1 MEPIKV
7 DFTGNGGN
15 GKGSGKN
22 AYLVPKKAGLKMLIT
37 VIGTIIGGAIAYYFM
52 LPPLNFKSTDT
63 YMFLGTVIAIFV
75 ALLFVTSSAY
85 VKPEYTPYVK
95 KKSFIPLVLAAVL
108 VVVVGVGFV
117 VSSVFFRAKTYSNII
132 DVDESKSFAS
142 DIAEADFSNVPVLD
156 DDSAKALANRT
167 LGDLAAI
174 GKVSQFEIST
184 AFTQINYK
192 NNPVKLTTLAYGD
205 VFKWLKNTKSG
216 LPGYVVVNMV
226 TQKAELVTLPEGE
239 YIKYATT
246 EHFGKYLMRHVR
258 FSYPTYIFDTPRFE
272 IDESGRPFWL
282 CTVLDKTIGLFGGT
296 DVKGVVIVDAITGEM
311 TEYTVDEVKTSK
323 ELQWIDGIYSDA
335 LLVEQFNY
343 YGRYKNGFINS
354 VIGQE
359 GVKVATEGRNF
370 IAKDD
375 DVYAYTGVTSAGNDQ
390 AIIGFVLM
398 NMRTKEAN
406 FYEVSG
412 AKEMSAQSSAQGEV
426 QDYKYR
432 ATFPILL
439 NISGEPTY
447 FMSLKDSD
455 NLVKR
460 YAMVNVE
467 NYQVVATGTTI
478 AECTKDYV
486 DSLKMNNIKIDVDI
500 DEIENATSNTEEA
513 DKPTAELAKK
523 KGVIDDIRTA
533 VIDGNSVYYI
543 SLEGVSAYFTI
554 KASDEQS
561 VVILNKGDTV
571 TVSFDKQKAADKII
585 EAESITK

>member
-22 AYLVPKKAGLKMLIT
+22 AYLVPKKAGLKMLISI
-37 VIGTIIGGAIAYYFM
+37 IGTVIGGAIAYYFM

-63 YMFLGTVIAIFV
+63 YMFLGTVLAIFV
-75 ALLFVTSSAY
+75 ALLFVTSSAHIR
-85 VKPEYTPYVK
+85 PEYTPYVK
-95 KKSFIPLVLAAVL
+95 KKSLVPVILAGIL
-108 VVVVGVGFV
+108 VVVVGVGYLT
-117 VSSVFFRAKTYSNII
+117 SAVFFRAKTYSNII
-132 DVDESKSFAS
+132 DVDDSKSFAS

-156 DDSAKALANRT
+156 DASAKALANRT

-174 GKVSQFEIST
+174 GKVSQFEISN

-205 VFKWLKNTKSG
+205 IFKWLKNTKSG

-226 TQKAELVTLPEGE
+226 SQKAELVTLPEGK
-239 YIKYATT
+239 YIRYATT

-311 TEYTVDEVKTSK
+311 KEYTVDEVKTST

-343 YGRYKNGFINS
+343 YGQYKNGFINS
-354 VIGQE
+354 ILGQE
-359 GVKVATEGRNF
+359 GVKVATEGTNY

-375 DVYAYTGVTSAGNDQ
+375 DVYAYTGVTSASNDQ
-390 AIIGFVLM
+390 AIVGFVLM

-412 AKEMSAQSSAQGEV
+412 AKEYSAMASAQGEV
-426 QDYKYR
+426 QNYKYQ

-455 NLVKR
+455 SLVRR
-460 YAMVNVE
+460 YAMVNVQ
-467 NYQVVATGTTI
+467 NYQVVSIGSTI
-478 AECTKDYV
+478 AECTKQYV
-486 DSLKMNNIKIDVDI
+486 DTLKINNIKIDVDI
-500 DEIENATSNTEEA
+500 DEIENATNNNGEA
-513 DKPTAELAKK
+513 DEPETEFLTKSGA
-523 KGVIDDIRTA
+523 IDDIRTA

-543 SLEGVSAYFTI
+543 SLAEDNTYYAI
-554 KASDEQS
+554 KASDEEG
-561 VVILNKGDTV
+561 VVILNVGDTV
-571 TVSFDKQKAADKII
+571 TVSYEKAEGGIVD
-585 EAESITK
+585 AESISK